1 MAIENFDPAT
11 VTGGS
16 ALALVLAG
24 YARKFYMDWM
34 KGRPEIAASGAMD
47 AQFKV
52 LREQLEAIQ
61 RDNTDLRN
69 AFNSMDVK
77 LHRQQTKLTRTEM
90 LVRQFVGLV
99 KEHGIPVPK
108 YMQEELDDLLKEDK
122 EQ

>member
-1 MAIENFDPAT
+1 MALENFDPGA
-11 VTGGS
+11 VTGGT
-16 ALALVLAG
+16 ALVVTLAWYG
-24 YARKFYMDWM
+24 RQFYMNWM

-52 LREQLEAIQ
+52 LREQIEALQ
-61 RDNTDLRN
+61 RDNTELRL
-69 AFNSMDVK
+69 AFHQMDAK

-99 KEHGIPVPK
+99 KEHGIPVPQF
-108 YMQEELDDLLKEDK
+108 MQEELDDLLAPDK